1 MSAFFHNIFI
11 SIYMCVRAIYT
22 RVHDNWLQRY
32 KIYFIFANFTLQN
45 GVFCQFVA
53 YFRQFVAYI
62 HKKSGYPFV
71 DYRFKCYCSQVT
83 NLLLLLSVLFLCP
96 RYQK

>member
-22 RVHDNWLQRY
+22 RVHEIGCKDIKFILYLQTLLY
-32 KIYFIFANFTLQN
+32 KMGY
-45 GVFCQFVA
+45 FCQFVA

-62 HKKSGYPFV
+62 QKK
-71 DYRFKCYCSQVT
+71 R
-83 NLLLLLSVLFLCP
+83 
-96 RYQK
+96 